1 LFPRLAEREDQLA
14 GTMSGGEQQML
25 ALGYVGELIEK
36 LPSAGLKEILMKQ
49 LLDTLKELGLK

>member
-1 LFPRLAEREDQLA
+1 MNDDEMFYLMSRGIPRAEA
-14 GTMSGGEQQML
+14 QQML

-36 LPSAGLKEILMKQ
+36 LPSAELKEILMKQ